1 MNCLLIKISGVGAIM
16 KKILNR
22 STVLVLLFAVSFCVA
37 MNAQAGPSI
46 NDLTKTN
53 LANFSTSP
61 FHLNTD
67 RYNQAFQT
75 IGSYLSAHDELPSG
89 TILIAD
95 NHGHFLRGIVT
106 DWTYYTYGTHKGIE
120 LYVFNPE
127 DGSQFLTIE
136 IWLPKEQQRNIE
148 KKESYITSFRQIED
162 FLTGSAK
169 YRLDLV
175 FQDEVPL
182 DWGNGYNFK
191 LDDEGISLSFTVNS
205 AAHPKAKMKATYSE
219 TTAVTPTAASTVK
232 TSMTPQATMSA
243 TVSATAS
250 VTPTV
255 KHHKKKKSASASAT
269 ATAEATVVATATAA
283 Q

>member
-1 MNCLLIKISGVGAIM
+1 M

-22 STVLVLLFAVSFCVA
+22 LTVLVLLSAVSFLGAVS
-37 MNAQAGPSI
+37 AQAGPSVK
-46 NDLTKTN
+46 DFRETN
-53 LANFSTSP
+53 LSQFSTSP

-67 RYNQAFQT
+67 RYNEAFQT
-75 IGSYLSAHDELPSG
+75 IGSYLSAHDELPSS

-120 LYVFNPE
+120 FYVFNPE

-136 IWLPKEQQRNIE
+136 IWLPKEQQRNLE
-148 KKESYITSFRQIED
+148 KKESYASSFQQIEN
-162 FLTGSAK
+162 FLTGTAK

-175 FQDEVPL
+175 FQDEVRL
-182 DWGNGYNFK
+182 DWGMGYNFK

-205 AAHPKAKMKATYSE
+205 AAHPKAKVRETYKE
-219 TTAVTPTAASTVK
+219 KMVVTPMATPSV
-232 TSMTPQATMSA
+232 TPQATMSA
-243 TVSATAS
+243 TVSATAA

-255 KHHKKKKSASASAT
+255 KHHKKKKSASVSAAAT
-269 ATAEATVVATATAA
+269 AGVTPVVTTATSTDSR
-283 Q
+283 

>member
-1 MNCLLIKISGVGAIM
+1 M

-22 STVLVLLFAVSFCVA
+22 LTVLVLLFAVSFLGA
-37 MNAQAGPSI
+37 INAQAGPSV

-53 LANFSTSP
+53 LSQFSTSP

-67 RYNQAFQT
+67 RYNQAFQS
-75 IGSYLSAHDELPSG
+75 IGSYLSTHDELPSS

-95 NHGHFLRGIVT
+95 NHGHFLRGLIT
-106 DWTYYTYGTHKGIE
+106 DWTYYTFGTHKGIE

-136 IWLPKEQQRNIE
+136 IWLPKEQQRNLE
-148 KKESYITSFRQIED
+148 KKESYVTSFQQIED
-162 FLTGSAK
+162 FLTGTAK
-169 YRLDLV
+169 YRMDLV

-182 DWGNGYNFK
+182 DWGKGYNFK

-205 AAHPKAKMKATYSE
+205 AVHPKVKVKETYKESTDE
-219 TTAVTPTAASTVK
+219 TPTAASTVK
-232 TSMTPQATMSA
+232 VSTTPQATMSA
-243 TVSATAS
+243 TVSVTAS

-269 ATAEATVVATATAA
+269 ATAGATPAATTAATVTSN
-283 Q
+283 